1 MRGDVMTGH
10 LSRGANPPA
19 LRPDAFAPDAKGEEA
34 WIEVIS
40 KMDSV
45 YADLIESQTLLE
57 QQNAALEETQRFIA
71 SVLGAMTDVLVACDQ
86 QGRIQEVNQALL
98 DLTGE
103 TEGSLVGRKLSSLL
117 HNPEHQA
124 SIAFLEKVRL
134 GEPVEDMQIEL
145 RDRAG
150 HGTPLSANG
159 SAILNYRGKRIGMVI
174 VGRPDGE
181 LRRAYRALDIAHQSL
196 TKTQQQ
202 LVVSEKMAALGRVVA
217 GVAHELN
224 NPISFIFGNVHALQ
238 RYCVSLTAYLDATAS
253 APMSGELAR
262 LRQSL
267 KIDAIS
273 SDMTPLIEGTMEGAE
288 RVRAIV
294 EDLRRFSSNQRE
306 HPETFDVIRLLRTAV
321 DWVSRAER
329 VKPELRFTTPEQFD
343 ITFRKGH
350 LHQVLVNLVQNAFD
364 VVAGQPRPLV
374 EISAYPRDGN
384 FLIEIADNGTGI
396 SEENLGRIFEPFFT
410 TKQIGKGT
418 GLGLYVSYGLIRENG
433 GDISVANRTNGG
445 ALFTVTIPLGPN
457 DG

>member
-1 MRGDVMTGH
+1 MQRDAVRDH
-10 LSRGANPPA
+10 LPYTQDRPA
-19 LRPDAFAPDAKGEEA
+19 ARPDAFAPEAKGEEA

-45 YADLIESQTLLE
+45 YADLIQSQTLLE

-71 SVLGAMTDVLVACDQ
+71 NVLGAMTDVLVACDQ

-103 TEGSLVGRKLSSLL
+103 TEASIVGRKLSGIL
-117 HNPEHQA
+117 HDPDHPT
-124 SIAFLEKVRL
+124 SRAFLDKVRL

-181 LRRAYRALDIAHQSL
+181 LRRAYRALDIAHQTL
-196 TKTQQQ
+196 TRTQQQ

-238 RYCVSLTAYLDATAS
+238 RYCVSLTTYLDATAS
-253 APMSGELAR
+253 APLGGELAR
-262 LRQSL
+262 LRESL

-273 SDMTPLIEGTMEGAE
+273 SDMAPLIEGTMEGAE

-306 HPETFDVIRLLRTAV
+306 HPETFDVIRLLRTAL
-321 DWVSRAER
+321 DWVARAER
-329 VKPELRFTTPEQFD
+329 FTPELRFSTPEQFD

-364 VVAGQPRPLV
+364 AVAGRHRPSV
-374 EISAYPRDGN
+374 EITTEERDGIL
-384 FLIEIADNGTGI
+384 LIEIADNGTGI
-396 SEENLGRIFEPFFT
+396 AEENLGRIFEPFFT

-433 GDISVANRTNGG
+433 GDIAVANRPTGG
-445 ALFTVTIPLGPN
+445 AVFTVTIPLRPS